1 MAVNLKGRSFLTLED
16 FTPAE
21 IRYLLDL
28 GHDLKAKRR
37 AGIREPVLEGRH
49 IALLSEKASIRARCP
64 FEAAAAQEGAR
75 VTCLDTGGSRMGRE
89 ESLEDAAKV
98 LGRFFDG
105 IGCQGCRQSAAEA
118 LAKWSGVPVWNG
130 LTDTDHPTQVLADL
144 MTLEERC
151 AKPLD
156 KMKVVF
162 PGGIRSGMC
171 HAWMTG
177 AAKMGMH
184 FVALGPQELARQMDQ
199 ELIKRAFAE
208 ARKNGALIEITDD
221 MGSFKD
227 ADAICGGFWASMGGE
242 GPVPEQAVL
251 LAPYR
256 VTEETLK
263 ATGNKD
269 VLYMHCLPSFHD
281 FETELAREWR
291 DKGVDIREV
300 ADGVFRGRGSVVF
313 DEAENR
319 LHAIKAVLAATI
331 GR

>member
-16 FTPAE
+16 FTPGE

-28 GHDLKAKRR
+28 SRGLKAKRR
-37 AGIREPVLEGRH
+37 AGIRAPVLEGRH
-49 IALLSEKASIRARCP
+49 IALLFEKPSTRTRCA
-64 FEAAAAQEGAR
+64 FEAAAVQEGAH
-75 VTCLDTGGSRMGRE
+75 VTFLDADRSHIEKR
-89 ESLEDAAKV
+89 ESLEDAARV

-105 IGCQGCRQSAAEA
+105 VAYRGSRQSAAED
-118 LAKWSGVPVWNG
+118 LAKWSGVPVWNA
-130 LTDTDHPTQVLADL
+130 LTDTDHPTRILAAL

-151 AKPLD
+151 GKPLN

-162 PGGIRSGMC
+162 PGNIRGGMC
-171 HAWMTG
+171 RAWMTA
-177 AAKMGMH
+177 AAKMGMR
-184 FVALGPQELARQMDQ
+184 FTALGPQELARQLDRAF
-199 ELIKRAFAE
+199 IKRIFAE

-227 ADAICGGFWASMGGE
+227 ADAVCGGAWVSMDE
-242 GPVPEQAVL
+242 EDQIPQRAIL

-263 ATGNKD
+263 ATGNQD
-269 VLYMHCLPSFHD
+269 VLYMHSSFHD
-281 FETELAREWR
+281 FETELARQWR

-300 ADGVFRGRGSVVF
+300 ADEVFRGRHSVAF

-319 LHAIKAVLAATI
+319 LHAVKAVLAATI
-331 GR
+331 GI